1 LKNLKEFDGQKM
13 KFQNVLVT
21 GGAGY
26 VGSLLTPQLLEIG
39 YKVTVYDIMYFGDQF
54 LPKGNPNLK
63 LIRGDIRDTAKL
75 AEAFQGVGAV
85 ISLACISN
93 DASFE
98 LDEKLSTSINLDAF
112 EPMVVAAKRA
122 GVKRFV
128 YCSSS
133 SVYGVSESPDVTEEH
148 PLVPLTLYNKYKGV
162 CEPLLFKHQSPEFV
176 CVTIR
181 PATLCGYAPRQ
192 RLDLSVNILT
202 NHAINNNKITVF
214 GGSQKRPNLHVQ
226 DMVDLYKLLLTVSDD
241 KIAGQTFNAGF
252 QNMSIMEIAQIVKRV
267 VQEEFP
273 EKGEIPIVT
282 TPTDDI
288 RSYHVNSDKIQ
299 RVLGFKPKHSIED
312 AVRDLCAAFKAGKLP
327 NSMDDTFYFNV
338 RRLKSLKAA

>member
-1 LKNLKEFDGQKM
+1 MM
-13 KFQNVLVT
+13 KFKNILVT

-26 VGSLLTPQLLEIG
+26 VGSLLTPQLLELG

-54 LPKGNPNLK
+54 LPKSNPNLK
-63 LIRGDIRDTAKL
+63 IVSGDIRDTGKL
-75 AEAFQGVGAV
+75 AAALKGIDAV

-112 EPMVVAAKRA
+112 EPMVVAAKKA
-122 GVKRFV
+122 GVKRFI
-128 YCSSS
+128 YASSS

-148 PLVPLTLYNKYKGV
+148 PLIPLTLYNKYKGM
-162 CEPLLFKHQSPEFV
+162 CEPLLFKHQSSDFV

-202 NHAINNNKITVF
+202 NHAINNKKITVF
-214 GGSQKRPNLHVQ
+214 GGSQKRPNLHIQ
-226 DMVDLYKLLLTVSDD
+226 DMSDLYELLLTVPDE
-241 KIAGQTFNAGF
+241 KIAGEIFNAGF
-252 QNMSIMEIAQIVKRV
+252 QNMSIMDIALLVKRV

-273 EKGEIPIVT
+273 DKGDIGITT
-282 TPTDDI
+282 TPSDDK
-288 RSYHVNSDKIQ
+288 RSYHINSDKVR
-299 RVLGFKPKHSIED
+299 RVLGYAPKRTIEE
-312 AVRDLCAAFKAGKLP
+312 AVRDLCRAFKDGRLP
-327 NSMDDTFYFNV
+327 NSMADDIYYNV
-338 RRLKSLKAA
+338 RRMKNLQAA